1 MKGEFLKTLGVIL
14 SFLWL
19 AVMGQIALLGLFF
32 AEDASESQWM
42 ELRLGYIL
50 LYIVLGIAPVSGF
63 VVLMKK
69 LHQPISQVTLTVI
82 GVFGAMPIIIFAA
95 YLALAR

>member
-1 MKGEFLKTLGVIL
+1 MKYGFLKTLGVIL

-19 AVMGQIALLGLFF
+19 AVMGQFALLGFFF
-32 AEDASESQWM
+32 AEEAPRDQWI

-50 LYIVLGIAPVSGF
+50 LYIILGIGPVSGF
-63 VVLMKK
+63 ILLMKK
-69 LHQPISQVTLTVI
+69 LHQPISQVALTVI
-82 GVFGAMPIIIFAA
+82 GVVGATPIILSLA